1 MPIGS
6 RVLVPL
12 SNCGAMRIAPFRHT
26 GGQDREVSADQLCEA
41 AENIVQGAFSIHI
54 SGSDESFLIAS
65 FLEVVYIVSAKLID
79 LSISIVIDFGQP
91 SCLWIL
97 SSVPSFEDLN
107 SAIPKIVRHSSY
119 S

>member
-1 MPIGS
+1 MMGI
-6 RVLVPL
+6 LAEAIT
-12 SNCGAMRIAPFRHT
+12 NCGAMRIAPFRHT
-26 GGQDREVSADQLCEA
+26 GGQDREVSTEA